1 MSGYLEMSAGKSLW
15 KLLEQDV
22 WMEWMPF
29 LSPIQ
34 HCHVRALYT
43 LPFNGPYLALTRLS
57 RYQKGKANLDFTEAR
72 DSEWQWRQLG
82 HMQVCIS
89 LQTDNHTS
97 TPPLSFLHAG
107 CPSCHPA
114 NIVKALIIVINQY
127 TGAILRI
134 HWISL
139 CVAIT
144 RELSQNV
151 WIYRDAVFA
160 VWTRGA
166 KETAC

>member
-1 MSGYLEMSAGKSLW
+1 MFGWNECPSSLPSNIVMSE
-15 KLLEQDV
+15 
-22 WMEWMPF
+22 
-29 LSPIQ
+29 
-34 HCHVRALYT
+34 HYT
-43 LPFNGPYLALTRLS
+43 HSRLTALTWVS

-97 TPPLSFLHAG
+97 TPPLSLLRAG

-144 RELSQNV
+144 GELSQNV
-151 WIYRDAVFA
+151 
-160 VWTRGA
+160 
-166 KETAC
+166 